1 VDQALDKGA
10 GAAARDPRPWL
21 NWRTPPRAPFRLL
34 CFPHAGAAASMF
46 RAWSDQLGPDIDV
59 LAAQLPGRENR
70 IAEPAYDD
78 LAPLVDAVHA
88 GLLAHLD
95 RPFAVFGHSMGAL
108 LGYALTRRL
117 VDAGGSRPEVLFV
130 SAYPAAHLPADDD
143 DDVHRLDDDALVAR
157 MRDYAGTPSAVLD
170 DPELSRMLLPT
181 IRADFKICETYA
193 HTVAPPLPVDL
204 VAFAGRADVEAPP
217 ESMVR
222 WFELGSARFELH
234 CVDGGHFFLQQS
246 LGSVLDVVKARCL
259 GALEATDA
267 AREKQA

>member
-1 VDQALDKGA
+1 VDQAVDKGA

-21 NWRTPPRAPFRLL
+21 NWRTPP
-34 CFPHAGAAASMF
+34 
-46 RAWSDQLGPDIDV
+46 
-59 LAAQLPGRENR
+59 LPGRENR

-130 SAYPAAHLPADDD
+130 SAYPAAHLPAD

-259 GALEATDA
+259 GALGVTDA
-267 AREKQA
+267 ARERQA